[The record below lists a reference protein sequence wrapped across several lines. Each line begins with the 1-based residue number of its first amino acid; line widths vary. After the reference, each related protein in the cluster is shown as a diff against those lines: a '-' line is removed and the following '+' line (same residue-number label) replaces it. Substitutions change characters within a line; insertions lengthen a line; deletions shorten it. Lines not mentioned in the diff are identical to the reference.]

1 MIITLITPT
10 YNSATFLN
18 KHIESVKEQKIVNLE
33 HIFID
38 NLSSDR
44 TLEILNNYKKSV
56 KYKVKIYSK
65 KDRGIYYA
73 FNKGLKLA
81 KGEII
86 TILNSDDF
94 FFNKSVLSDVV
105 KNFKKLNNDF
115 MYGNIKVVL
124 RNNIKKTLRKWNSEM
139 LHDNNYFKIPH
150 PSFFIKK
157 KFILNNNIYFKTSFK
172 ISSDLDFMIRCVKK
186 SKKFNHL
193 NKVLVNQRSGGTSQK
208 FINIFISNFEVYK
221 ILVINK
227 IDRKLYFI
235 FKKILYKICQF

>member
-1 MIITLITPT
+1 MYITLITPT

-18 KHIESVKEQKIVNLE
+18 KHIKSVKEQKIVNLE

-38 NLSSDR
+38 NLSSDK

-94 FFNKSVLSDVV
+94 FSNKRVLSDVV
-105 KNFKKLNNDF
+105 KNFKKLNIDF
-115 MYGNIKVVL
+115 MYGNIEVVL
-124 RNNIKKTLRKWNSEM
+124 RNNIKKALRKWNSEM
-139 LHDNNYFKIPH
+139 LRDGNYYKIPH
-150 PSFFIKK
+150 PSFFLKK
-157 KFILNNNIYFKTSFK
+157 RFILNNNIYFKTSFK
-172 ISSDLDFMIRCVKK
+172 IASDLDFIIRCIKK

-208 FINIFISNFEVYK
+208 FINIFKSNYEVYK
-221 ILVINK
+221 ILSINE
-227 IDRKLYFI
+227 IDHKFFFI